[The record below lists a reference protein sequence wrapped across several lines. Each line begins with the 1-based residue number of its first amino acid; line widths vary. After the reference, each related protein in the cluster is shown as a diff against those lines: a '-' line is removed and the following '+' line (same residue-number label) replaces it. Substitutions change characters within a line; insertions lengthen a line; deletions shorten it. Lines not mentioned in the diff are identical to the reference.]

1 MFGPTSTEKQS
12 ETSPLSPRS
21 PYGQAKLAGHMA
33 CIHYREHFGLYACSG
48 ILFNHESPLRPPQ
61 FVTRKIT
68 STLARMACGQDDVL
82 TLGNLEAK
90 RDWGFAG
97 DYVAGIWAMLQPSQA
112 EDYVLATGRA
122 HTVRGFVEKAARVLG
137 WEMEWSGAGHR
148 ETGRDCRTG
157 RLLAVVNGQFYR
169 PVDPGCTIGDPAK
182 AESRL
187 GWTRSVDLDGLVEM
201 MLDHDLRAARQLSMT
216 AA

>member
-1 MFGPTSTEKQS
+1 
-12 ETSPLSPRS
+12 
-21 PYGQAKLAGHMA
+21 
-33 CIHYREHFGLYACSG
+33 
-48 ILFNHESPLRPPQ
+48 
-61 FVTRKIT
+61 
-68 STLARMACGQDDVL
+68 
-82 TLGNLEAK
+82 
-90 RDWGFAG
+90 
-97 DYVAGIWAMLQPSQA
+97 MLQPQQA

-122 HTVRGFVEKAARVLG
+122 HTVRGFVDKAARVLG

-157 RLLAVVNGQFYR
+157 RLLAVVNRQFYR